1 VRESRSVVPT
11 GIPSLCLSVAAEVII
26 FLALSAYTNKYL
38 ITFKA
43 N

>member
-1 VRESRSVVPT
+1 VAGR
-11 GIPSLCLSVAAEVII
+11 GVAAEVII